1 MAEKVIT
8 IETVDDNEYEGKA
21 YKKVMGTNGLFYNVK
36 QGKGGSLKA
45 KWDLLKPGA
54 QIKLILGEFKG
65 KRFVQDI
72 ELIKETTEA
81 SLAESPNLLSRE
93 LNTIIMTVKD
103 LWIAGKLTNND
114 PEVKALRKVIL
125 LRLKSEEMIVTPVKT
140 PVETPQKIAQPGEE
154 PIKQEKPEDKGGGI
168 CAIHN
173 VPFELC
179 QLGGEKWWAHKI
191 DDRWCEKPPEAPKT
205 LIEAAKEMGAVEA
218 AQPLNLGMLRAA
230 LVKKGYKTEASQKAI
245 LVISDWG
252 EIKDLKA
259 VMKRI
264 KDLKEKDPTA
274 QKQEIKQI
282 ACPVSGG
289 QTIGNSLR
297 NLPSRARAR

>member
-1 MAEKVIT
+1 MAEKIIV
-8 IETVDDNEYEGKA
+8 IETIDDNEYEGKA
-21 YKKVMGTNGLFYNVK
+21 YKRVMDTNGLFYNVK

-45 KWDLLKPGA
+45 KWGLLKPGA

-72 ELIKETTEA
+72 ELIKEATEA

-103 LWIAGKLTNND
+103 LWIAGKLTNSD
-114 PEVKALRKVIL
+114 PEVKALRKAIL
-125 LRLKSEEMIVTPVKT
+125 LRLKSEEMIVTPVET
-140 PVETPQKIAQPGEE
+140 PVETPQKITQPGEE

-179 QLGGEKWWAHKI
+179 HLGGQKWWAHKI
-191 DDRWCEKPPEAPKT
+191 DDRWCKKPLKAPKT
-205 LIEAAKEMGAVEA
+205 LIEAAKKMGAVEVDK
-218 AQPLNLGMLRAA
+218 PLNLGMIRAA

-252 EIKDLKA
+252 EIKDLKVA
-259 VMKRI
+259 MEGI
-264 KDLKEKDPTA
+264 NNLKEKD
-274 QKQEIKQI
+274 K
-282 ACPVSGG
+282 S
-289 QTIGNSLR
+289 
-297 NLPSRARAR
+297 